1 MDVKPKEETD
11 CSLTTTDP
19 VSRVL
24 LAIIIIIVPASI
36 SQVLTFVARTL
47 CIPLSTAHKN
57 IMADLQI
64 YELQNR
70 ILNRIQQH
78 TRTYYNEGICCCS

>member
-70 ILNRIQQH
+70 DTQQDSTAHKDILQ
-78 TRTYYNEGICCCS
+78 